1 MGENGS
7 PVFFLLAPSTC
18 PERVEGSSKGPRLL
32 AMLWSRDGH
41 LRPPVSFGFCG
52 PRQATGRTQGGEKML
67 MVKTRPL
74 HEPLKMDKSISISDL
89 KKRVQKFCENRD
101 WDQFHGA
108 KDLAI
113 GVITEAAELLER
125 FRFLSDD
132 QARRLL
138 STPSKRKEV
147 EEELA
152 DILFF
157 VLRFSQRFQID
168 LDESLRRKLKK
179 NAAKYPIKKARG
191 KNLKYTDL

>member
-1 MGENGS
+1 
-7 PVFFLLAPSTC
+7 
-18 PERVEGSSKGPRLL
+18 
-32 AMLWSRDGH
+32 
-41 LRPPVSFGFCG
+41 
-52 PRQATGRTQGGEKML
+52 
-67 MVKTRPL
+67 
-74 HEPLKMDKSISISDL
+74 MDKSISIADL
-89 KKRVQKFCENRD
+89 KKRVQMFCEDRD

-113 GVITEAAELLER
+113 GVITEAAELLEH

-138 STPSKRKEV
+138 STPLKRKEV

-157 VLRFSQRFQID
+157 ILRFAQRFRID
-168 LDESLRRKLKK
+168 LDRSLQTKLKK

-191 KNLKYTDL
+191 RNLKYTDL